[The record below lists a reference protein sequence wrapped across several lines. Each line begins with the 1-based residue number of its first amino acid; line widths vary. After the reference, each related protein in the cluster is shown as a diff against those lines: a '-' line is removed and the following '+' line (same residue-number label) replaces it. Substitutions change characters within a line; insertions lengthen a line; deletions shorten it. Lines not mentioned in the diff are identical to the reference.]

1 MLACHLVSLLV
12 NNITQCLFPSIPTSL
27 IPGELSSKGPGT
39 GECSTHREEESGQ
52 DRTRCQASSIDILP
66 EDILLEVFYFYREEM
81 NDMFFTT
88 EMWKPLVDV
97 CGRWRQ
103 VVFASPRRLDLL
115 LFCDV
120 RTPVRKSLHIW
131 PLLPITVHYSPK
143 DEDDHAERV
152 ENVIAALEHRDRI
165 FRIDFDGLSASILE
179 RLAAAM
185 QEPHPALTHLC
196 LLPYDTTA
204 PVLPAA
210 FLGGSAP
217 ALQSLILDGIT
228 YLALPKLI
236 LSARNLVLLH
246 LGDIPNP
253 AWQISL
259 EEMVTYLCA
268 LPKLEDLSLGFRYS
282 RSHPH
287 EGNSPPPAR
296 AVLPALTIFAF
307 AGDFEY
313 LEDLIAQIDTPLLKW
328 LSIMFFNRLSF
339 NIPHLHEFI
348 GRTDKLGPLDR
359 AFVEFY
365 RSSVKV
371 TLGSLAHL
379 ELGIRHD
386 RHDPIVWPILPPLLM
401 MAQLCNG
408 LSSLLAS
415 VETLEIRGDWEVSM
429 PPMQFQGLFN
439 PFVAVQSL
447 YVSRELVPFVI
458 LALQELAGESAT
470 EVLPALR
477 SLFLAGPTPSRS
489 AQKGIEPFVTARQLS
504 DHPVAVQYWGGVW

>member
-1 MLACHLVSLLV
+1 MRKSQVKTEFNVLVGLL
-12 NNITQCLFPSIPTSL
+12 
-27 IPGELSSKGPGT
+27 
-39 GECSTHREEESGQ
+39 CSTRKMTA
-52 DRTRCQASSIDILP
+52 DRCDLGQASIDMLP
-66 EDILLEVFYFYREEM
+66 DDILLEVFYFYREEK

-103 VVFASPRRLDLL
+103 VIFASPRRLDLL
-115 LFCDV
+115 LLCDV
-120 RTPVRKSLHIW
+120 RTPVKKSLHIW
-131 PLLPITVHYSPK
+131 PPLPITVHYSPK
-143 DEDDHAERV
+143 DEDDHAEGV

-179 RLAAAM
+179 RFAAAM
-185 QEPHPALTHLC
+185 QEPLPALTHLC
-196 LLPYDTTA
+196 LLPYDMMA

-217 ALQSLILDGIT
+217 ALQSLILDGIA
-228 YLALPKLI
+228 YRALPELI

-259 EEMVTYLCA
+259 DEMLAYLCR
-268 LPKLEDLSLGFRYS
+268 LPKLEDLSLGFRYP
-282 RSHPH
+282 RLHPH
-287 EGNSPPPAR
+287 EGNPPPPAR
-296 AVLPALTIFAF
+296 AVLPALTTFAF
-307 AGDFEY
+307 EGESEY
-313 LEDLIAQIDTPLLKW
+313 LEDLVSQIDTPSLNR

-339 NIPHLHEFI
+339 DIPQLHEFI
-348 GRTDKLGPLDR
+348 SRTAKFGPLNR

-371 TLGSLAHL
+371 TLGSLGHL

-386 RHDPIVWPILPPLLM
+386 RHDTTVWPVLLRVFM

-408 LSSLLAS
+408 LSSLLAR
-415 VETLEIRGDWEVSM
+415 VETLEIHGHWEVSTL
-429 PPMQFQGLFN
+429 PMQFQGLFN

-447 YVSRELVPFVI
+447 YVSHELVPFVI
-458 LALQELAGESAT
+458 LALQDLIGESAT
-470 EVLPALR
+470 EVLPAMR
-477 SLFLAGPTPSRS
+477 SLFLAGPTPSGS
-489 AQKGIEPFVTARQLS
+489 ARKGIESFVTARQLS
-504 DHPVAVQYWGGVW
+504 DHPVAVQYWKGVW